1 MLEQEVA
8 QGHGN
13 DNVDTSAYHKN
24 GCEKPVPLV
33 GEMDEGWRFERLCAS
48 DYTSNEARKR
58 QNPADY
64 TNIRPVHN
72 SPYTICEENLDGES
86 DDGSEDNGCVQ
97 AWELDQFLHLPIPDY
112 CRGID

>member
-33 GEMDEGWRFERLCAS
+33 GEMDEGWRFERLCTS

-72 SPYTICEENLDGES
+72 SPYTICEENLVHVI
-86 DDGSEDNGCVQ
+86 DDDHNGRSK
-97 AWELDQFLHLPIPDY
+97 L
-112 CRGID
+112 